1 MAYDEH
7 LASRIRAALSRAPGV
22 SERKMFGGLAFLRNG
37 LMVVGVLD
45 SSLVARV
52 GKGLHDESL
61 SRAHVR
67 VMDFNGKPMG
77 GYVCVDAAGTA
88 TDADLAFWLQRCL
101 DFVATLPPGKRQGSV
116 IVGRTGPVR
125 VPCGTVR

>member
-7 LASRIRAALSRAPGV
+7 LASRIRAALSRASGI
-22 SERKMFGGLAFLRNG
+22 SEMKMFGGLAFLHDG

-52 GKGLHDESL
+52 GKGLQEESL

-77 GYVCVDAAGTA
+77 GYVYVDPAGTA
-88 TDADLAFWLQRCL
+88 ADADLAFWIQRCM
-101 DFVATLPPGKRQGSV
+101 DFVATLPPGQR
-116 IVGRTGPVR
+116 
-125 VPCGTVR
+125 

>member
-7 LASRIRAALSRAPGV
+7 LASRIRVVLGRAPGI

-77 GYVCVDAAGTA
+77 GYVYVDAAGTA
-88 TDADLAFWLQRCL
+88 TDADLAFWLQRCM
-101 DFVATLPPGKRQGSV
+101 DFVATLPPGKR
-116 IVGRTGPVR
+116 
-125 VPCGTVR
+125 